1 MATASED
8 LLKRITAR
16 PDVFNG
22 KPIIRDMRI
31 SVELILSLLSQGASH
46 EELMDDYP
54 DLEEEDILA
63 CIAYAHAV
71 IAGDSSGAGIGGI
84 GMNFLVDRCAGR
96 RLTQWLQ
103 SQGHDALDARELG
116 PDPEDRALLE
126 RAVSENR
133 ILITMDKDF
142 GELIH
147 LHGRPHTG
155 LIRLPEVRMAQR
167 ITLVEDLILNHRQ
180 ALEERAII
188 TVTNSRIRISRQQLR

>member
-1 MATASED
+1 MTTANDD

-31 SVELILSLLSQGASH
+31 SVELVPEPAEPGSFPRGTHRRLPGPRRGRHPCLHRLCPRRHSGRFL
-46 EELMDDYP
+46 
-54 DLEEEDILA
+54 
-63 CIAYAHAV
+63 
-71 IAGDSSGAGIGGI
+71 GAGIGGI
-84 GMNFLVDRCAGR
+84 EMNFLVDRCAGR

-103 SQGHDALDARELG
+103 EQGHDALDARELG
-116 PDPEDRALLE
+116 PDPGDRLLLE

-155 LIRLPEVRMAQR
+155 ADTASRRPHGPE
-167 ITLVEDLILNHRQ
+167 NHPC
-180 ALEERAII
+180 
-188 TVTNSRIRISRQQLR
+188 